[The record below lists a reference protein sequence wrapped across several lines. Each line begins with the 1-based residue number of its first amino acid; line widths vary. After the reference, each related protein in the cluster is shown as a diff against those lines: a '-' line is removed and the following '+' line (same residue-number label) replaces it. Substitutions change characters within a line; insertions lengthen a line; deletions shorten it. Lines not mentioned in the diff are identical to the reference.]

1 MTGDELIA
9 LAHGL
14 EPMLELR
21 PPAEEAALASAEARL
36 GFGLPPELRAFLART
51 DGATIAMR
59 LDSGELIPGALP
71 LVWDLDEIVVAN
83 TSGPHWVPNRPTD
96 VLWFATAGVDGI
108 TIGHATD
115 SSGTPTDDVVLWY
128 PIDGELTPFATTFGE
143 YLERWLQGA
152 SI

>member
-9 LAHGL
+9 LAHSL
-14 EPMLELR
+14 EPMLESR
-21 PPAEEAALASAEARL
+21 PPAEEAELAAAEARL
-36 GFGLPPELRAFLART
+36 GFSLPSELRAFLARS
-51 DGATIAMR
+51 DGATIAIR

-71 LVWDLDEIVVAN
+71 VVWDLDEIVVAN
-83 TSGPHWVPNRPTD
+83 TSGPDWVPDRPTD

-128 PIDGELTPFATTFGE
+128 PIDGELTLFASSFRE
-143 YLERWLQGA
+143 YLVRWLRGA